1 MRSQERDAT
10 PHQLMLLLAASLVLF
25 TAFLLRTENLR
36 EFPPGVSA
44 DEAANVIDAA
54 HIARSWN
61 FPMYEEGPP
70 ERSEPLYRL
79 LLALGTAAYGSDV
92 WTMRYTSALMSLF
105 GIAAAYWVATEALF
119 RQPRSIRSTAALLGM
134 IALTVALTHITLSR
148 ALYRGT
154 PQVPFTLLAIG
165 FALRGLRLNSRRDFV
180 FAGAALA
187 GALYSYT
194 AAYVVPA
201 AFVIL
206 GIQQMILR
214 RPVKRWLPGLLV
226 VAGVAALLWSP
237 VIVRILTTPEAVFTR
252 AADVSQGIDWGRNM
266 RGMIDQF
273 YRLGDENPQYN
284 VALAPIV
291 PAAFLP
297 LFALGLIA
305 LIFWFRLPAAALIGS
320 LLLLSTIPAIA
331 TEEVSHGLR
340 IIGEFAVLPLIVA
353 LGAALLLRIL
363 WRIATLRR
371 FVRPGTIAA
380 ALVLLI
386 FTGGQARQT
395 YAEYWLYPE
404 NWQPWRIFNQV
415 LNHNEWFFRTDHK
428 ALAEW
433 IEAQPEALLIPK
445 DALNSLTLRAWLV
458 DSFSQVNSQRVSELA
473 AGTKIVFP
481 WSLERNDADR
491 DALHYVLLHDGEIT
505 LLPPLDPASIDAF
518 AEIFATEQPLFGPD
532 ERIIGYTKRLDESLL
547 LDFASPRP
555 LDHVFGGE
563 EMRLQA
569 WYGPDTLANDA
580 PQQIEVTLEWQALR
594 RLGHIYWT
602 FVQVQDQN
610 FTRIAGTDQEIL
622 KWLAPTTIWDDVSSA
637 YDTHRMELPVLEP
650 GAYAL
655 VAGVYPPFGRALAV
669 PRSVNGQA
677 LLSWLKVPQTESVSI
692 PANALRFSTQ
702 FERTFGLLAA
712 QAQQISE
719 NDWGVTLYWQ
729 ALVDRPGLD
738 ATIFLHLV
746 DQDGNIIS
754 QDDARPWRGHYP
766 TFIWDVGEIVA
777 TEHLL
782 KVDNDTSNL
791 RVRVG
796 MYTFPG
802 PTNLATGREG
812 EEAFF
817 IWLGALDE
825 IRAGAP

>member
-1 MRSQERDAT
+1 MHISAG
-10 PHQLMLLLAASLVLF
+10 PAGPYKLLVLLVASLVLF
-25 TAFLLRTENLR
+25 AAFLLRTENLR

-79 LLALGTAAYGSDV
+79 LLVLGTAAYGSDI
-92 WTMRYTSALMSLF
+92 WAMRYTSALMSLF
-105 GIAAAYWVATEALF
+105 GVAAAYWVATEALF
-119 RQPRSIRSTAALLGM
+119 RQPRSIRSAAALLGM

-201 AFVIL
+201 AFIVL
-206 GIQQMILR
+206 GIQQIILGK
-214 RPVKRWLPGLLV
+214 PIKRWLPGLILI
-226 VAGVAALLWSP
+226 AGVAALLWSP

-252 AADVSQGIDWGRNM
+252 AADVSQGIDWERNV

-297 LFALGLIA
+297 LFALGLLA
-305 LIFWFRLPAAALIGS
+305 LIFWFRSPAVALIGS
-320 LLLLSTIPAIA
+320 LLLLSAIPAIA

-340 IIGEFAVLPLIVA
+340 IIGEFAVLPLVVA
-353 LGAALLLRIL
+353 LGTAFFLRIL
-363 WRIATLRR
+363 WRVSAVRWII
-371 FVRPGTIAA
+371 RPGAVAA
-380 ALVLLI
+380 ALVLLMLA
-386 FTGGQARQT
+386 GAQARQI

-404 NWQPWRIFNQV
+404 NWQPWRVFNQT

-428 ALAEW
+428 AVAEW
-433 IEAQPEALLIPK
+433 IEAQSDALLIPR
-445 DALNSLTLRAWLV
+445 DALNSLTLRAWLM
-458 DSFSQVNSQRVSELA
+458 DSLPEIRSQQAAELA
-473 AGTKIVFP
+473 TGTQIVFP
-481 WSLERNDADR
+481 WSLERNDAAR
-491 DALHYVLLHDGEIT
+491 DALHYVLLHDGEII
-505 LLPPLDPASIDAF
+505 LLPPLSAASINALVE
-518 AEIFATEQPLFGPD
+518 APATEQPLTGPG
-532 ERIIGYTKRLDESLL
+532 ERVIGYTKRLDESLL
-547 LDFASPRP
+547 LDFAPPQP
-555 LDHVFGGE
+555 LDHIFGGA

-569 WYGPDTLANDA
+569 WYGPDTLVNDQA
-580 PQQIEVTLEWQALR
+580 QQIEITLEWQALR

-610 FTRIAGTDQEIL
+610 FVRIAGTDQEIL
-622 KWLAPTTIWDDVSSA
+622 RWLAPTTIWNNDLPV
-637 YDTHRMELPVLEP
+637 YDTHRIELPALEP

-669 PRSVNGQA
+669 PGSVNGQA
-677 LLSWLKVPQTESVSI
+677 LLSWLKVPQRESVAI
-692 PANALRFSTQ
+692 PASAARFSVQFEQTFALR
-702 FERTFGLLAA
+702 AA
-712 QAQQISE
+712 QAQRISE
-719 NDWGVTLYWQ
+719 AEWKITLYWES
-729 ALVDRPGLD
+729 LIDRPELD
-738 ATIFLHLV
+738 ATIFVHIV
-746 DQDGNIIS
+746 DQTGNIVS
-754 QDDARPWRGHYP
+754 QDDARPWLGQYP
-766 TFIWDVGEIVA
+766 TFIWDAEEIVA
-777 TEHLL
+777 TEHMLSTPL
-782 KVDNDTSNL
+782 EASNL
-791 RVRVG
+791 RLRIG

-802 PTNLATGREG
+802 PVNLATDREG
-812 EEAFF
+812 EETFF

>member
-1 MRSQERDAT
+1 MHISAGPANPQK
-10 PHQLMLLLAASLVLF
+10 LLVLLAASLVLF
-25 TAFLLRTENLR
+25 AAFLLRTENLR

-54 HIARSWN
+54 HIARWWN

-70 ERSEPLYRL
+70 ERPEPLYRL
-79 LLALGTAAYGSDV
+79 LLALGAAAYGSDI

-105 GIAAAYWVATEALF
+105 GIAAAYWVATEMLF
-119 RQPRSIRSTAALLGM
+119 RQPRSIRSAAALLGM

-165 FALRGLRLNSRRDFV
+165 FALRGLRLDSRRDFV

-194 AAYVVPA
+194 AAYVVPV
-201 AFVIL
+201 AFVVL
-206 GIQQMILR
+206 GFQQMILR
-214 RPVKRWLPGLLV
+214 KPIKHWLPGLILI
-226 VAGVAALLWSP
+226 AGVTALLWSP
-237 VIVRILTTPEAVFTR
+237 VLVRILTTPEAVFTR
-252 AADVSQGIDWGRNM
+252 AADVSQGIDWERNV

-297 LFALGLIA
+297 LFILGLIA
-305 LIFWFRLPAAALIGS
+305 LIFWFRSPAVALISS
-320 LLLLSTIPAIA
+320 LLLLSAIPAIA

-340 IIGEFAVLPLIVA
+340 IIGEFAVLPLVVA
-353 LGAALLLRIL
+353 FGAAFFLKIL
-363 WRIATLRR
+363 WHVSTVRWII
-371 FVRPGTIAA
+371 RPGAVAA
-380 ALVLLI
+380 ALALLML
-386 FTGGQARQT
+386 TGAQARKT

-404 NWQPWRIFNQV
+404 DWQPWRIFNQT

-428 ALAEW
+428 AVAEW
-433 IEAQPEALLIPK
+433 IEAQSDALLIPK
-445 DALNSLTLRAWLV
+445 DALNALTLRAWLM
-458 DSFSQVNSQRVSELA
+458 DSFPEISSQQVAALA
-473 AGTKIVFP
+473 AGTRIIYP
-481 WSLERNDADR
+481 WSLEQNDADR
-491 DALHYVLLHDGEIT
+491 DALHYALLHDGEIT
-505 LLPPLDPASIDAF
+505 LLPPLNSASVAAL
-518 AEIFATEQPLFGPD
+518 AEVLATEQALIGPD
-532 ERIIGYTKRLDESLL
+532 ERVVGYTKQLTESLW
-547 LDFASPRP
+547 LDFASPQP
-555 LDHVFGGE
+555 LDHIFGSE
-563 EMRLQA
+563 EMRLQS
-569 WYGPDTLANDA
+569 WYGPDTLAIDT
-580 PQQIEVTLEWQALR
+580 PQQIEITLEWQALR
-594 RLGHIYWT
+594 QLGHIYWT

-610 FTRIAGTDQEIL
+610 FGRIAGTDQEIL
-622 KWLAPTTIWDDVSSA
+622 KWLAPTTIWNNDLAV
-637 YDTHRMELPVLEP
+637 YDTHRIELPALEP

-669 PRSVNGQA
+669 PGSVNGQA
-677 LLSWLKVPQTESVSI
+677 LLRWLKVPQRERVSI
-692 PANALRFSTQ
+692 PANAARFAGQ
-702 FERTFGLLAA
+702 FEQTFALRAA
-712 QAQQISE
+712 LAQQSSE
-719 NDWGVTLYWQ
+719 AEWKITLYWEG
-729 ALVDRPGLD
+729 LIDRPRLD
-738 ATIFLHLV
+738 ATIFVHIV
-746 DQDGNIIS
+746 DEDGSIIS
-754 QDDARPWRGHYP
+754 QDDARPWHGKYP
-766 TFIWDVGEIVA
+766 SFIWDAGETVV

-782 KVDNDTSNL
+782 KVDRATSDL

-825 IRAGAP
+825 IRAETP